1 MNQIPQLSRM
11 TSEDFKGFISLR
23 AVFNALSK
31 YKDKGIFE
39 TGDRRYRLE
48 AAEQEEVVRALGRSK
63 EMAELISAD
72 DIGATTDVLDRIII
86 AGFQEFLNEP
96 EVDLGQIFVKRP
108 VDDFVF
114 KTILY
119 SALENYSP
127 RKDQEGYDAA
137 FLDVDDV
144 DHSLNFWGKLVHVSW
159 KAWKSNRGEILRTLP
174 NQLGIAGKRTLQ
186 RIYAE
191 QIGSDANR
199 ALMYT
204 LGNGNLFTLPLTLAN
219 LETVMAQ
226 MMLLTDPMTNEP
238 RGTKMF
244 TLVVPATLK
253 PAADRI
259 VKPILDS
266 LALAS
271 IAGNWRPTGIDK
283 VIGNPML
290 DRYTTTGWWLFARN
304 IGQQGPVVDAFLRGS
319 EAPEIFIQASDAQR
333 ISGGG
338 TDVPGEQFRTDNI
351 SWKGR
356 LCRSTYWLT
365 DLSWM
370 TAFSDPTS

>member
-1 MNQIPQLSRM
+1 MNQITHLNRM
-11 TSEDFKGFISLR
+11 KSDDFKGFISLR

-48 AAEQEEVVRALGRSK
+48 AAEQEEVIRALGRSK

-86 AGFQEFLNEP
+86 AGFQEFMNEP
-96 EVDLGQIFVKRP
+96 DVDLGQLFVKRP

-114 KTILY
+114 ETLLY
-119 SALENYSP
+119 SDLENYSP
-127 RKDQEGYDAA
+127 KRDGEGYDAA
-137 FLDVDDV
+137 FIDVDGVKHELD
-144 DHSLNFWGKLVHVSW
+144 FWGKLVDVGW

-186 RIYAE
+186 RIYAG
-191 QIGSDANR
+191 QIGTAANR
-199 ALMYT
+199 ALMYS
-204 LGNGNLFTLPLTLAN
+204 LANGNLFTLPLTLAN

-226 MMLLTDPMTNEP
+226 MALLTDPISGEP
-238 RGTKMF
+238 RATKMY
-244 TLVVPATLK
+244 TLVVPETMK
-253 PAADRI
+253 TAAERI

-266 LALAS
+266 LALSS
-271 IAGNWRPTGIDK
+271 IAGNWRPTGISK

-304 IGQQGPVVDAFLRGS
+304 IGQQGPVVDAFQRGS
-319 EAPEIFIQASDAQR
+319 EAPEIFIKASDAQR

-365 DLSWM
+365 DLAWM
-370 TAFSDPTS
+370 TSFSDPNS

>member
-1 MNQIPQLSRM
+1 
-11 TSEDFKGFISLR
+11 
-23 AVFNALSK
+23 
-31 YKDKGIFE
+31 
-39 TGDRRYRLE
+39 
-48 AAEQEEVVRALGRSK
+48 
-63 EMAELISAD
+63 
-72 DIGATTDVLDRIII
+72 
-86 AGFQEFLNEP
+86 
-96 EVDLGQIFVKRP
+96 
-108 VDDFVF
+108 
-114 KTILY
+114 
-119 SALENYSP
+119 
-127 RKDQEGYDAA
+127 
-137 FLDVDDV
+137 
-144 DHSLNFWGKLVHVSW
+144 
-159 KAWKSNRGEILRTLP
+159 
-174 NQLGIAGKRTLQ
+174 
-186 RIYAE
+186 
-191 QIGSDANR
+191 
-199 ALMYT
+199 
-204 LGNGNLFTLPLTLAN
+204 
-219 LETVMAQ
+219 

-319 EAPEIFIQASDAQR
+319 EAPEIFIKASDAQR